1 MPAPI
6 AQNKYN
12 EQMVNNVDLRD
23 KMRLAFSQSV
33 DALSNTP
40 LGALSDFEVYID
52 GVKFR
57 FRPNDSI
64 TINDALYNDCGTELR
79 KQAYD
84 RLEKFMQIALQ
95 KYNKQYNL

>member
-6 AQNKYN
+6 TQNKYN

-40 LGALSDFEVYID
+40 LGSLNNFEVYID
-52 GVKFR
+52 GVKFL
-57 FRPNDSI
+57 FKSNDSI
-64 TINDALYNDCGTELR
+64 TINDSLYNDCGTELR
-79 KQAYD
+79 KQGYD
-84 RLEKFMQIALQ
+84 RLEKFMQIALAR
-95 KYNKQYNL
+95 YNKQFNL